1 MRVLIVEDEWLIAT
15 AIELALQEAGIEVA
29 GIAGSVALA
38 MRMIDNI
45 AFDAAVLD
53 SNLSGESAETIAAVL
68 DRRGVRYLVI
78 SGYAG
83 RQRLGC
89 LAKAPF
95 IGKPFAT
102 QSLVA
107 AVQQLNA

>member
-15 AIELALQEAGIEVA
+15 AIELALLEAGIEVA

-38 MRMIDNI
+38 MRMIDSVG
-45 AFDAAVLD
+45 FDAAVID
-53 SNLSGESAETIAAVL
+53 SNLNGESAETIAAAL
-68 DRRGVRYLVI
+68 GRRGVRYLVV
-78 SGYAG
+78 SGYSG
-83 RQRLGC
+83 QRLGF

>member
-15 AIELALQEAGIEVA
+15 AIELALLEAGIEVA

-38 MRMIDNI
+38 MRMIDSV
-45 AFDAAVLD
+45 AFDAAVID
-53 SNLSGESAETIAAVL
+53 SNLNGESAETIAAVL
-68 DRRGVRYLVI
+68 GRRGVRYLVI
-78 SGYAG
+78 SGYSG
-83 RQRLGC
+83 RQRLGF